1 MPTVVGP
8 WYGGSSPAR
17 IEVDYSVSY
26 NADRTNAFFSGMV
39 YLATQYSISDVNNSW
54 AVSGDLG
61 AANGSGVSIQH
72 GSSGGRT
79 AIKSVAGW
87 RRGNATIHAL
97 VSGLEA
103 MGETVYGNNLVLQSG
118 ALAPY
123 ITSLQAASITQTSFV
138 GDITGVN
145 SNGGA
150 LNNAQVKRNT
160 SKSDTN
166 AVYTTRGSY
175 GDVSVSG
182 LLPGTLYY
190 FQMRVHNTTYGWG
203 PWTAWQSFTTLPGVY
218 VKHEGVWKN
227 AIPYVKHDGVWK
239 QATRYVKDAGLW
251 K

>member
-39 YLATQYSISDVNNSW
+39 YLATQYSIVDTNNSW
-54 AVSGDLG
+54 AVSGELG
-61 AANGSGVSIQH
+61 ADSGSNKSINH

-79 AIKSVAGW
+79 AIRAIAGW
-87 RRGNATIHAL
+87 RQGNAKIHAL

-103 MGETVYGNNLVLQSG
+103 MGETVYGNNLVLQAG

-123 ITSLQAASITQTSFV
+123 ITGFQVANIGPTSFV

-145 SNGGA
+145 GNGGG
-150 LNNAQVKRNT
+150 LTNAQVGYNT
-160 SKSDTN
+160 SPSDTG
-166 AVYTTRGSY
+166 AIYKARGSY
-175 GDVSVSG
+175 GDVTVTG
-182 LLPGTLYY
+182 ANPGTLYY
-190 FQMRVHNTTYGWG
+190 FKMRVQNNTWGWG
-203 PWTAWQSFTTLPGVY
+203 PWTSWKSFNTLPAVY
-218 VKHEGVWKN
+218 VRVNGVWKN
-227 AIPYVKHDGVWK
+227 ALPYVKVAGVWR
-239 QATRYVKDAGLW
+239 QATRYVKHNGVW